1 MKDRDITAEDKLAVL
16 FQPDTLLP
24 VQYFDRLRRRTEYNG
39 ERRLLIAVLE
49 DAVDVYRKQA
59 GLHDARSQALFRDAE
74 MWIEDLD
81 CTWLFSFQNICDVLD
96 LDAEYIRR
104 GLRAWKVRAG
114 AVHRPPSMVTLE
126 TDDSDDSGLR
136 QAGGALS

>member
-1 MKDRDITAEDKLAVL
+1 MKERDVTAEDRLAVL

-49 DAVDVYRKQA
+49 DAVDVYRKQVGA
-59 GLHDARSQALFRDAE
+59 HDPRSKALFHDAEA
-74 MWIEDLD
+74 WIEDLD

-104 GLRAWKVRAG
+104 GLRALKAQILASR
-114 AVHRPPSMVTLE
+114 HLPMVALQTN
-126 TDDSDDSGLR
+126 DSEESGLR
-136 QAGGALS
+136 RASGASS

>member
-1 MKDRDITAEDKLAVL
+1 MKDRDVTAEDRLTVL

-24 VQYFDRLRRRTEYNG
+24 IQYFDRLRRRTEYNG

-59 GLHDARSQALFRDAE
+59 GAHDARAKALFRDAE

-104 GLRAWKVRAG
+104 GLRVWKARALAG
-114 AVHRPPSMVTLE
+114 HLPPSMVTLE
-126 TDDSDDSGLR
+126 TDDRDDSDLR
-136 QAGGALS
+136 QASGALS

>member
-1 MKDRDITAEDKLAVL
+1 MKERDVTAEAVL
-16 FQPDTLLP
+16 FQPDTVLP

-59 GLHDARSQALFRDAE
+59 GLHDARSKALFRDAE

-96 LDAEYIRR
+96 LDPEYIRR
-104 GLRAWKVRAG
+104 GLRALKARAIAG
-114 AVHRPPSMVTLE
+114 PRLPMVTLQMDE
-126 TDDSDDSGLR
+126 NDESGLR
-136 QAGGALS
+136 RASGASS

>member
-1 MKDRDITAEDKLAVL
+1 MKDVTAEDRLAVL

-24 VQYFDRLRRRTEYNG
+24 IQYFDRLRRRTEYNG

-59 GLHDARSQALFRDAE
+59 GAHDVRAQALFRDAE

-81 CTWLFSFQNICDVLD
+81 CTWLFSFQNICEMLGI
-96 LDAEYIRR
+96 DAEYLRK
-104 GLRAWKVRAG
+104 GLRVWKQRAG
-114 AVHRPPSMVTLE
+114 GDRGRVVAFHDDDDRDVTIE
-126 TDDSDDSGLR
+126 PLR
-136 QAGGALS
+136 RAFN

>member
-1 MKDRDITAEDKLAVL
+1 MKERDVTAEAVL
-16 FQPDTLLP
+16 FQPDTVLP

-59 GLHDARSQALFRDAE
+59 GLHDARSKALFRDAE
-74 MWIEDLD
+74 MWIEDAD
-81 CTWLFSFQNICDVLD
+81 RTWLFSFQNICDVLD
-96 LDAEYIRR
+96 LDAEYLRR
-104 GLRAWKVRAG
+104 GLRSWKERALSG
-114 AVHRPPSMVTLE
+114 QYPPVVSLQ

-136 QAGGALS
+136 RASGASS

>member
-1 MKDRDITAEDKLAVL
+1 MKDRDVTAEDKLAVL

-39 ERRLLIAVLE
+39 ERRLLLAVLE
-49 DAVDVYRKQA
+49 DAVDVYRKH
-59 GLHDARSQALFRDAE
+59 GGSPDARSMALFRDAE
-74 MWIEDLD
+74 MWVEDLD

-104 GLRAWKVRAG
+104 GLRTWKVRALSG
-114 AVHRPPSMVTLE
+114 HRPPSVVTLQ
-126 TDDSDDSGLR
+126 TDDRDESDLR
-136 QAGGALS
+136 QASGALS